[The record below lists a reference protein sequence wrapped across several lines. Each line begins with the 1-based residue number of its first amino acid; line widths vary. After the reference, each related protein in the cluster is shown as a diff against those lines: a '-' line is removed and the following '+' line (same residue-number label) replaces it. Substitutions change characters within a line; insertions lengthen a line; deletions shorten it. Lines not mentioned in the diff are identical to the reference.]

1 MCLLLLSV
9 YILFPS
15 LCGLTEANTAHL
27 PRMIIPDTD
36 TSMMR
41 IRLPGD
47 HPSAQIL
54 LEGKPDTVT
63 VFGQNHLI
71 SLNFQDPQ
79 QVTPQQRK
87 VSWEDCIGRGSSQKD
102 CNYNITVVHKR
113 KDADLVFVC
122 GTNGRETF
130 CCDMNVSRQFPMCST
145 TRKVKGI
152 QQSIREFTIKEGEAS
167 ALVESEADEDL
178 YMTYSGSQ
186 MFVGIH
192 KFGTKSVGPANHNKE
207 QHFVGLV
214 PIRQPDNP
222 LQDKVFGFYREKN
235 QDSGLYSG
243 MWLPFVTQVCM
254 ADIGGPK
261 TQMQFTWTSQ
271 MNARLFCGDPDS
283 RQHFSELVDV
293 AAVYAD
299 RWQDTK
305 VYGLFRNE
313 WGMSAVC
320 VYTIHDIN
328 KVFTNSPFKGY
339 STGAQRERPRQC
351 VRDSTAIP
359 LSVLK
364 KIEENSEMEDWVRPV
379 DDSDPILF
387 NRHRYTHIYVDP
399 SPNQGNTPHPVLF
412 LSLHNGGIHKVMQ
425 NQMET
430 FVIAEYRPFNHGT
443 HLLSLTLQ
451 PSTRKLYVNSRNEL
465 VQLDVANCAQYGDR
479 CEDCVL
485 ARDPYCG
492 WKNSSCV
499 PQTPKALQDVA
510 QVNPAICQM
519 VHNTERV
526 GKHLGMSV
534 SDNDKGCI
542 PLHSESKY
550 FLQCSVSSLH
560 AEYTWHHPEGSTSCS
575 SKEQQ
580 CLLLIDSMGPKQDGN
595 YKCVSEEKGYS
606 KVVAEYRLRL
616 ESRAAGHSSS
626 LLVWVC
632 LMAALL
638 VLSK

>member
-1 MCLLLLSV
+1 
-9 YILFPS
+9 
-15 LCGLTEANTAHL
+15 
-27 PRMIIPDTD
+27 MIIPDTD
-36 TSMMR
+36 ASMKR

-79 QVTPQQRK
+79 QVTPQQRE
-87 VSWEDCIGRGSSQKD
+87 VSWEDCIGRGSSDKD

-130 CCDMNVSRQFPMCST
+130 CCDMNVSEQFPMCST

-387 NRHRYTHIYVDP
+387 NPYRYTHIYVDP
-399 SPNQGNTPHPVLF
+399 SPNQGNTPHLVLF
-412 LSLHNGGIHKVMQ
+412 LSLR
-425 NQMET
+425 E
-430 FVIAEYRPFNHGT
+430 
-443 HLLSLTLQ
+443 
-451 PSTRKLYVNSRNEL
+451 
-465 VQLDVANCAQYGDR
+465 C
-479 CEDCVL
+479 
-485 ARDPYCG
+485 
-492 WKNSSCV
+492 
-499 PQTPKALQDVA
+499 KALQDVA
-510 QVNPAICQM
+510 QGNPAICQM

-542 PLHSESKY
+542 PLPSESKY
-550 FLQCSVSSLH
+550 FLQCPVSSLH